1 MSAGSAQL
9 VPGPLKFAIG
19 GVIAT
24 AKTGIDYRKY
34 CKGEITK
41 DEFTKR
47 AKYTWIGQA
56 GAVVGS
62 SGGMIGGFVLGQA
75 LIPMPVVG
83 GIIGVVVGGI
93 AGGVAGQK
101 FSTETYA
108 KFEERREKKR

>member
-1 MSAGSAQL
+1 MCLEKYTKTKLCVHSRPIKTQFS
-9 VPGPLKFAIG
+9 
-19 GVIAT
+19 IAT

-62 SGGMIGGFVLGQA
+62 SGGMIGGFVLG
-75 LIPMPVVG
+75 
-83 GIIGVVVGGI
+83 
-93 AGGVAGQK
+93 
-101 FSTETYA
+101 
-108 KFEERREKKR
+108 